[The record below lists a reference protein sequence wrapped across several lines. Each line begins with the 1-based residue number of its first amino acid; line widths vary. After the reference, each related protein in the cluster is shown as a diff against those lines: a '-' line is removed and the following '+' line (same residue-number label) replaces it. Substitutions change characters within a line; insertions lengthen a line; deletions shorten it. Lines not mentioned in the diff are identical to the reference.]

1 MSVYTVHSKLPEE
14 EEEEEDNVPSL
25 INKGFIKL

>member
-1 MSVYTVHSKLPEE
+1 MSVYTVHSKLAEE
-14 EEEEEDNVPSL
+14 KEEDNVPSL